1 MIRKV
6 VAPNS
11 ARITLSFGRD
21 SDGPRSV
28 GYINMLGM
36 SFSLYQ
42 IWLYMTVFGAS
53 KTFQGDGAFLPF
65 PPLSQTHHAIL
76 VYVFLASSAL
86 MLILFGLLHKSVAT
100 FFGSRKS
107 VIVAGIFGVGGT
119 AMLLFGAGAS
129 TIAVAIA
136 ALLMGICASLFIILL
151 GNAFAR
157 FEFATCV
164 LDSAASVALGYIG
177 AIAFVN
183 WLPPLASGIIAVLMP
198 ALMTAAFWKK
208 TYYAPGSADSGIGT
222 SYVRTYLMQFV
233 VSMLLFGVVVGAL
246 RVICADKL
254 LSFGGITIELVLM
267 AACIVGVLML
277 LFSLAVSKRET
288 FWDSVIRYAMPLIA
302 LGIACIAALQSDFV
316 LLAAFFT
323 SLGFVS
329 LAALL
334 WIFIASMA
342 RNLNGSAIT
351 IFGIGYGLMHASS
364 MIGCFLCN
372 TLLGLDS
379 ASLDAASF
387 LESPT
392 AEAGVDSL
400 LTSYDVAILV
410 IVLCVVL
417 SFAYAVMPRYRE
429 MRGMFSSA
437 LSDMIRNR
445 KAEEDAAKTID
456 SEKGDKEF
464 DALPADD
471 GSKRT
476 TSASNDSQ
484 SLQKPLHGYIE
495 IPMQEEVNEVEDAA
509 PRDDKGSFV
518 RRCDQLSDE
527 FGLSAREREVFFLLA
542 KGHNAAYIMEKLCVS
557 RSTAKTHINHIYK
570 KMDIH
575 TQQELLTMVEDR
587 TRGPLGADVDRDA
600 IREALENDPS
610 KVVEQI
616 HRDYIGF

>member
-1 MIRKV
+1 M
-6 VAPNS
+6 
-11 ARITLSFGRD
+11 SFGRD

-42 IWLYMTVFGAS
+42 IWLYMTVFSAT
-53 KTFQGDGAFLPF
+53 KTFQGGAGPLP
-65 PPLSQTHHAIL
+65 LASLLQANHGVL
-76 VYVFLASSAL
+76 VYVFLAVSAL
-86 MLILFGLLHKSVAT
+86 MLILFGLLHKNVAT
-100 FFGSRKS
+100 FFGSRRS
-107 VIVAGIFGVGGT
+107 VIVAGTLGVVGT
-119 AMLLFGAGAS
+119 AMLLLGAGAS
-129 TIAVAIA
+129 AVAVVVA
-136 ALLMGICASLFIILL
+136 AVLMGMCASLFIILL

-157 FEFATCV
+157 FEFATCA

-183 WLPPLASGIIAVLMP
+183 WLPSAASGTIAVLMP

-208 TYYAPGSADSGIGT
+208 TYCSPGSADAGIGT
-222 SYVRTYLMQFV
+222 SYVRTYLVQFV

-246 RVICADKL
+246 RVVCADKL

-267 AACIVGVLML
+267 AACIVGVLL
-277 LFSLAVSKRET
+277 LLVSLAVSKRET
-288 FWDSVIRYAMPLIA
+288 FWDSVIRYAMPLIT
-302 LGIACIAALQSDFV
+302 LGIACVAALQSDFV
-316 LLAAFFT
+316 LVASFFT

-342 RNLNGSAIT
+342 RNLNGSSIW
-351 IFGIGYGLMHASS
+351 IFGIGYGLMHGSS
-364 MIGCFLCN
+364 MLGCLICN
-372 TLLGLDS
+372 AL
-379 ASLDAASF
+379 LDADEASF
-387 LESPT
+387 GAATPLDAQLAGS
-392 AEAGVDSL
+392 EANPL
-400 LTSYDVAILV
+400 LMPYDVAILA

-417 SFAYAVMPRYRE
+417 SLAYAVMPRYRE

-445 KAEEDAAKTID
+445 GAYEGAMTAVASQGTGEGVGMTLEGAEVDAVAEGASGGAEE
-456 SEKGDKEF
+456 
-464 DALPADD
+464 
-471 GSKRT
+471 
-476 TSASNDSQ
+476 
-484 SLQKPLHGYIE
+484 
-495 IPMQEEVNEVEDAA
+495 VEAEGAA
-509 PRDDKGSFV
+509 PREDKGSFV

-527 FGLSAREREVFFLLA
+527 FGLSTREREVFFLLA
-542 KGHNAAYIMEKLCVS
+542 KGHNAAYITDKLCVS

-587 TRGPLGADVDRDA
+587 TRGPLGGDVDRDA
-600 IREALENDPS
+600 IREALENNPS
-610 KVVEQI
+610 EVVEQI